1 MKLFL
6 MYAYTH
12 DGTRDFLWAK
22 MLPADFDF
30 VAWADH
36 RRSAMRV
43 LGISRFVV
51 EKVEPS

>member
-6 MYAYTH
+6 MYAYNS

-30 VAWADH
+30 QAWADAG
-36 RRSAMRV
+36 RAAMP
-43 LGISRFVV
+43 SRTAGLNQGRA
-51 EKVEPS
+51 